1 MTDVVSAHRGASS
14 LARATTAR
22 ARERGLDEGCR
33 RVVFIVAARRARA
46 LAAGAEGARARD
58 IERSIARERPERRR
72 ARVRARVRMRARGDD
87 GMIGSDRRVVTS
99 ARARSRREMSHGTF
113 TDAAPLFS
121 SDAREEMTTARV
133 DASQTRDISLDTL
146 DETVWATVR
155 RDAALVRRNCA
166 AVLMPTNW
174 GANGATRLRE
184 WDLWGPLVFVL
195 TLSATLSAGV
205 PDGHET
211 FSVVFATVG
220 IGAVALTANVLL
232 LGGRII
238 FLQSVALLG
247 YCVVPLCLASALC
260 LASENKIFR
269 LVVTAAAVTWS
280 GKASVPFVSAAV
292 PNARRALAV
301 YPVLLMYVFLGWLA
315 VARSGTPSAGAPPAA
330 ASPPPPFAPP
340 PFPPPGSPPG
350 PA

>member
-1 MTDVVSAHRGASS
+1 
-14 LARATTAR
+14 
-22 ARERGLDEGCR
+22 
-33 RVVFIVAARRARA
+33 
-46 LAAGAEGARARD
+46 
-58 IERSIARERPERRR
+58 
-72 ARVRARVRMRARGDD
+72 
-87 GMIGSDRRVVTS
+87 MIGTDRRVSTS
-99 ARARSRREMSHGTF
+99 ARARPRRRMSHGTF

-121 SDAREEMTTARV
+121 SEASEEMTTARV

-330 ASPPPPFAPP
+330 AFPPPPFPP
-340 PFPPPGSPPG
+340 SPFPPPGSPPG
-350 PA
+350 RM

>member
-1 MTDVVSAHRGASS
+1 M
-14 LARATTAR
+14 
-22 ARERGLDEGCR
+22 
-33 RVVFIVAARRARA
+33 
-46 LAAGAEGARARD
+46 
-58 IERSIARERPERRR
+58 
-72 ARVRARVRMRARGDD
+72 
-87 GMIGSDRRVVTS
+87 
-99 ARARSRREMSHGTF
+99 
-113 TDAAPLFS
+113 
-121 SDAREEMTTARV
+121 
-133 DASQTRDISLDTL
+133 
-146 DETVWATVR
+146 
-155 RDAALVRRNCA
+155 
-166 AVLMPTNW
+166 
-174 GANGATRLRE
+174 RE
-184 WDLWGPLVFVL
+184 WELWGPLVFVL

-330 ASPPPPFAPP
+330 AFPPPPFAPP

-350 PA
+350 PV

>member
-1 MTDVVSAHRGASS
+1 MRVRGRDDSIGTDRLDWTSARP
-14 LARATTAR
+14 L
-22 ARERGLDEGCR
+22 
-33 RVVFIVAARRARA
+33 RARA
-46 LAAGAEGARARD
+46 
-58 IERSIARERPERRR
+58 
-72 ARVRARVRMRARGDD
+72 
-87 GMIGSDRRVVTS
+87 
-99 ARARSRREMSHGTF
+99 MSHGTF

-121 SDAREEMTTARV
+121 SVASDEITTARV

-155 RDAALVRRNCA
+155 RDAALVQRNCA
-166 AVLMPTNW
+166 AVLLPTNW

-195 TLSATLSAGV
+195 TLSSLLSAGV
-205 PDGHET
+205 PNGHET

-220 IGAVALTANVLL
+220 LGAVALTANVLL
-232 LGGRII
+232 LGGKII

-247 YCVVPLCLASALC
+247 YCVVPLCLASVLC

-269 LVVTAAAVTWS
+269 FIVVAAAVTWS

-315 VARSGTPSAGAPPAA
+315 VARSGTPSAGSPPAA
-330 ASPPPPFAPP
+330 AFPPPMFPPPPPPSPALAPP
-340 PFPPPGSPPG
+340 PPPG